1 MGLTSSEESQETLL
15 SRLQL
20 VHTLQDEH
28 FGRVDI
34 LKFKDPPYEYLMKY
48 TRMFREQDEQF
59 RNELSFL
66 QELRGKSHKNLVKI
80 HQIDSREGTQPTIQ
94 KSRCA

>member
-15 SRLQL
+15 SRLQF

-34 LKFKDPPYEYLMKY
+34 LKFKEPPYEYLTKY
-48 TRMFREQDEQF
+48 TRVFREQDEQF
-59 RNELSFL
+59 RS
-66 QELRGKSHKNLVKI
+66 
-80 HQIDSREGTQPTIQ
+80 
-94 KSRCA
+94 